1 MTRPVAPASPSPR
14 RVAPSISGIRAA
26 ATGSLRA
33 RILLAI
39 VPVVALSVVAMTWIA
54 ISRAGA
60 AERGAVRDQMTQL
73 SESTAHTFDAQ
84 AKARRAQAE
93 LLAQEMAVYRGADRA
108 QVSRMLHQVLV
119 DTPQIAGVYVGFE
132 PGQSPGPDSLYR
144 NTAGTDSTGR
154 LIPYWNRLTGRVRL
168 DPLLDYNT
176 SSYYQ
181 LPKHTQR
188 FQVIEPYLYSGVLM
202 SSYIAPIM
210 RGGHFAGIAGEDMAL
225 SSIDRTVRKVHAL
238 KTGYAFLV
246 SRTGI
251 FVSAPQ
257 HAMIGKQTLSGLAKK
272 TGNPDLAQLAAD
284 IRAGRPAHITTTD
297 PFTGKRVEM
306 FSSPVATG
314 GWGMVTVAPVSEMN
328 AAATSLRN
336 TLIVVGLVALLIVG
350 AVLAVVATRISRPI
364 TRLESAANQI
374 AEGDVNVEIDVT
386 SHDEVGRMANAFRGM
401 VEYLREAAGVAD
413 RIAAGDLTA
422 EAAPK
427 SERDAL
433 GNSFAKMATRLR
445 QVVSQLTDTS
455 AVLNQAAKQMASTSE
470 ETGRAVEE
478 IARAVSEVAQGAE
491 QQVRMVSE
499 AQSGAQQSAEAAS
512 SARALVEEGI
522 AAADGAT
529 HAMSSVRESS
539 DLATQ
544 AVGSLQERSV
554 QIGGIVETISAIAG
568 QTNLLALNAAI
579 EAARAGEQGRGFA
592 VVAEEVRKLAEEA
605 QQAAEE
611 IGRLIGEIQSETER
625 VNAVVVQSAERSGEA
640 GEVVDRASTA
650 FSQIEAAVAQM
661 STQIGEIAAK
671 ATEVA
676 SVAEQSSASAQQVSA
691 STEETSASTEE
702 IAAAASELAR
712 TASEL
717 DEIVSQFTV

>member
-1 MTRPVAPASPSPR
+1 MTPATHDSVPATRPAAPLFSR
-14 RVAPSISGIRAA
+14 LRAV

-33 RILLAI
+33 RILIAI
-39 VPVVALSVVAMTWIA
+39 VPVMALTVVALTWIA
-54 ISRAGA
+54 ISHAGS
-60 AERGAVRDQMTQL
+60 AERDAVRQQMTQL
-73 SESTAHTFDAQ
+73 SESTAHMFN
-84 AKARRAQAE
+84 AQAE
-93 LLAQEMAVYRGADRA
+93 ARQAQAEMLAAQMAAYRGSDRA

-119 DTPQIAGVYVGFE
+119 DTPEIAGVYVGFE

-144 NTAGTDSTGR
+144 NTPGTDSTGR
-154 LIPYWNRLTGRVRL
+154 LIPYWNRLTGTVRL

-176 SSYYQ
+176 SAYYQ
-181 LPKHTQR
+181 LPKKTHR
-188 FQVIEPYLYSGVLM
+188 FEVIEPYLYSGVLM

-210 RGGHFAGIAGEDMAL
+210 RGGRFVGIAGEDMAL
-225 SSIDRTVRKVHAL
+225 NRIDQTVRKVHAL
-238 KTGYAFLV
+238 QTGYAFLV

-251 FVSAPQ
+251 FVSAPE
-257 HAMIGKQTLSGLAKK
+257 HGLIGKQTLSGLAKK
-272 TGNPDLAQLAAD
+272 MGNPQLAQLAAD
-284 IRAGRPAHITTTD
+284 IRAGRPAHIATKD
-297 PFTGKRVEM
+297 PFTGKQVEM

-328 AAATSLRN
+328 AAATSLRT
-336 TLIVVGLVALLIVG
+336 TLIVVGLIALLVMVG
-350 AVLAVVATRISRPI
+350 VLVAVATRIARPI
-364 TRLESAANQI
+364 THLEAAADRI
-374 AEGDVNVEIDVT
+374 AGGDIDVDIEVT
-386 SHDEVGRMANAFRGM
+386 SHDEVGRMADAFRRM
-401 VEYLREAAGVAD
+401 VQYLREAAGVAD

-427 SERDAL
+427 SDRDAL

-445 QVVSQLTDTS
+445 QVVSQLTDNS
-455 AVLNQAAKQMASTSE
+455 RVLNEAARQMASTSE

-491 QQVRMVSE
+491 QQVRMVNE
-499 AQSGAQQSAEAAS
+499 TQSGAQESAQAAS

-522 AAADGAT
+522 AAASGAT
-529 HAMSSVRESS
+529 AAMSSVRESS
-539 DLATQ
+539 DLATE
-544 AVGSLQERSV
+544 AVGSLQQRSE
-554 QIGGIVETISAIAG
+554 QIGGIVATISAIAG

-605 QQAAEE
+605 QAAAEE

-625 VNAVVVQSAERSGEA
+625 VNAVVVQSAERSSEA
-640 GEVVDRASTA
+640 GEVVDQASTA
-650 FSQIEAAVAQM
+650 FSQIETAVAQI
-661 STQIGEIAAK
+661 SGQIGEIASR

-691 STEETSASTEE
+691 STEETSASTQQ

-717 DEIVSQFTV
+717 DDIVSQFTV